1 MTCTEFLAQMTD
13 YFDGRVEP
21 ELMAEIQ
28 SHLCECHHCEVLVDT
43 TQKTIRVYKNHQ
55 LYDLTEEVRER
66 TVQRIMAACTGH
78 KHTEASGRG

>member
-28 SHLCECHHCEVLVDT
+28 SHLCECNHCEVLVDT
-43 TQKTIRVYKNHQ
+43 TQKTIRIYRNHK
-55 LYDLTEEVRER
+55 LFDLTEEVRER
-66 TVQRIMAACTGH
+66 TVQRIMAACTGR
-78 KHTEASGRG
+78 KQVEVSGRK